1 MLIIL
6 QIVTY
11 IRDLEIE
18 THIYYAFRNSMD
30 RLPIGNLDSPSA
42 KPLVVWPPKHEARS
56 AFRAQVLAKVR
67 AIINNIPS
75 RF

>member
-18 THIYYAFRNSMD
+18 AHIYYAFRNSTNW
-30 RLPIGNLDSPSA
+30 LPIGNLGSPSA
-42 KPLVVWPPKHEARS
+42 KALILRDRTKHAVPFVPEFWQKSGR
-56 AFRAQVLAKVR
+56 
-67 AIINNIPS
+67 
-75 RF
+75 